1 MGDSKIKSFS
11 RKEVI
16 LVPVP
21 KMEFR
26 IQDIYEFK
34 RVFISSSNL
43 Y

>member
-26 IQDIYEFK
+26 IQEI
-34 RVFISSSNL
+34 I
-43 Y
+43 

>member
-26 IQDIYEFK
+26 IQDY
-34 RVFISSSNL
+34 L
-43 Y
+43 